1 MCKPTYTCIYA
12 HKTTPYTSTQNKNGD
27 KKVEMLKMNKKKN
40 KFPLKYMEKHL
51 YTLLYK
57 TNIL

>member
-1 MCKPTYTCIYA
+1 MCKPTHTCIYA
-12 HKTTPYTSTQNKNGD
+12 HKTTPYTSTQNKKGD
-27 KKVEMLKMNKKKN
+27 KNVEMLKMNKN